1 MQSRLLFG
9 AQQVQMQYF
18 HNINMPGIML
28 NCGTSAQGNQDNN
41 VIMMKSITEV
51 PVLHIIESN
60 N

>member
-1 MQSRLLFG
+1 
-9 AQQVQMQYF
+9 
-18 HNINMPGIML
+18 MPGIML